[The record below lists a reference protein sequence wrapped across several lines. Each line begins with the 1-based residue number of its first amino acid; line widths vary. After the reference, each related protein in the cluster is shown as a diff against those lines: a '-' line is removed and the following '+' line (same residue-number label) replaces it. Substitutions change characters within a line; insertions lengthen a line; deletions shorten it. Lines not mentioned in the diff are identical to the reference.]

1 MSEET
6 IPLTQRKA
14 ISWILWTVWKNRNM
28 ILYADTQ
35 ESITIQVHN
44 AIEEASIWSELN
56 TQQQV
61 PETVHGLNEKAKKW
75 EPPLLGYVKC
85 NIHSNWRNVKLH
97 SGVAYII
104 RDPSGN
110 VLHHA
115 RDALTFSP
123 NIVTSEFRCL
133 VWALQSMENL
143 GYQEIVGFSSDFK
156 DIIEAV
162 KKPNKWPLFR
172 VMLQKISSLCAR
184 LRLVAFE
191 AESSSSNQIAREIAK
206 SSVLRDG
213 HFQSYLALGGAAWLH
228 QRILREAA
236 SIRS

>member
-6 IPLTQRKA
+6 ILLTQRKA
-14 ISWILWTVWKNRNM
+14 ISWILWTVWKNRNI

-61 PETVHGLNEKAKKW
+61 PETVHGLNEEAKKW

-85 NIHSNWRNVKLH
+85 NIHSNWRNAKLH

-143 GYQEIVGFSSDFK
+143 GYQEIVGFAPVVSSDFK

-184 LRLVAFE
+184 FRSVAFE
-191 AESSSSNQIAREIAK
+191 AESSSSNQIARNCEERP
-206 SSVLRDG
+206 S
-213 HFQSYLALGGAAWLH
+213 
-228 QRILREAA
+228 
-236 SIRS
+236 